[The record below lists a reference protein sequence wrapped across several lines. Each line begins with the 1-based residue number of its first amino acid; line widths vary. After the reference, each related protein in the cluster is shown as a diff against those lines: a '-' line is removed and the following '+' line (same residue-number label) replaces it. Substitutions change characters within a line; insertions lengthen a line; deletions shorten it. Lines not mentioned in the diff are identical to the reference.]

1 MRHMAM
7 PAERLTELDV
17 RHGLPVSTLTNIAQ
31 VLGLSTPELT
41 AWLHVSPRTWARRK
55 AAGRFDELESDRLAR
70 LIRLTRRAIDVVG
83 GETEARS
90 WLFAPAPAL
99 DGRSPFEV
107 ASTEIGAD
115 RVFQLLGR
123 IEHGVFT

>member
-1 MRHMAM
+1 MAM
-7 PAERLTELDV
+7 PVERLTELDV
-17 RHGLPVSTLTNIAQ
+17 RHGLPVATLTNIGQ
-31 VLGLSTPELT
+31 TLGLTTSEL
-41 AWLHVSPRTWARRK
+41 ASWLHVSPRTWARRK

-70 LIRLTRRAIDVVG
+70 LIRLTRRAIEVVG
-83 GETEARS
+83 GEAEARS
-90 WLFAPAPAL
+90 WLFVPAPAL
-99 DGRSPFEV
+99 DGRTPFEV